1 MKKGLLFIFVAYGLQ
16 LIAFLSPVLALS
28 SFDPLAVGSGA
39 QALGMGNAFV
49 ARSDTADSMFNNPAS
64 LSETTGFRFSSMSGS
79 LMEEVNFL
87 LVGGALPVGNQTS
100 VGAGYCGAFVSNI
113 ELRNPIGRLTKTA
126 QYGKSAAF
134 VSIGKRIDESVS
146 FGAALKYYMIDA
158 TENRDSNG
166 SGLNLDLGI
175 TQKSLEWLSFGIVA
189 QNVLAFSPIN
199 HQNGEKERLTPL
211 IRGGARIHL
220 LGSSYS
226 AAYVSSS
233 DLIATIDSNFS
244 FEPSIPQAAHL
255 GLEFSPNQIIS
266 LRLGLDRSTFTSGL
280 SLNWA
285 GLGFNYA
292 FHPNVNDSST
302 QAHYFSIS
310 YDELGWPHNP
320 PPDTF
325 IAKNDQN

>member
-1 MKKGLLFIFVAYGLQ
+1 MGHQSLKFACFLTFCLLAVPAT
-16 LIAFLSPVLALS
+16 ALS
-28 SFDPLAVGSGA
+28 SFDPLAVGTGA

-49 ARSDTADSMFNNPAS
+49 ARSDATDSMFNNPAS
-64 LSETTGFRFSSMSGS
+64 LSETTGFRFSSMSGT
-79 LMEEVNFL
+79 LMEDVNFL
-87 LVGGALPVGNQTS
+87 LVGGALPLGNQTS
-100 VGAGYCGAFVSNI
+100 VGAGYCGAFVSAI
-113 ELRNPIGRLTKTA
+113 ELRNQIGQLTKTA

-134 VSIGKRIDESVS
+134 VSVGKRIDESVS

-199 HQNGEKERLTPL
+199 HQNGEKEHLTPL

-226 AAYVSSS
+226 AAYVSNN
-233 DLIATIDSNFS
+233 DLIATIDSSFN
-244 FEPSIPQAAHL
+244 FEPSLPQTTHL
-255 GLEFSPNQIIS
+255 GLEFSPNQVIS
-266 LRLGLDRSTFTSGL
+266 LRLGLDQSTFTTGL

-285 GLGFNYA
+285 GIGFNYA

-310 YDELGWPHNP
+310 YDELGWSHESA
-320 PPDTF
+320 PDIF
-325 IAKNDQN
+325 IAKNGQN

>member
-1 MKKGLLFIFVAYGLQ
+1 MKKGFLLFVAYSIQ
-16 LIAFLSPVLALS
+16 FTVCVSPVLALS

-39 QALGMGNAFV
+39 QSLGMGNAFV
-49 ARSDTADSMFNNPAS
+49 ARSDATDSMFNNPAS

-79 LMEEVNFL
+79 LLEDVNYL
-87 LVGGALPVGNQTS
+87 LVGGALPLGNQTS

-113 ELRNPIGRLTKTA
+113 ELRNQLGQLTKTA

-146 FGAALKYYMIDA
+146 FGAAFKYYMIDA

-189 QNVLAFSPIN
+189 QNILAFSPIN

-211 IRGGARIHL
+211 IRAGARIHL

-226 AAYVSSS
+226 AAYVSNN
-233 DLIATIDSNFS
+233 DLIATIDSNIN
-244 FEPSIPQAAHL
+244 FEPSIPQATHL
-255 GLEFSPNQIIS
+255 GLEFSPSQAIS
-266 LRLGLDRSTFTSGL
+266 LRLGLDRSTFTTGL

-292 FHPNVNDSST
+292 YHPNVSDSST

-310 YDELGWPHNP
+310 YDELGWPHTP
-320 PPDTF
+320 APDIF
-325 IAKNDQN
+325 IAKNDQNR